1 MPHDVVSGHVWCV
14 WSRRVH
20 VWTHQRAG
28 LLSEARLRVCHPR
41 VSPWALRC
49 QHGQPEAE
57 PSPSLPVKASFM
69 KHRTS
74 TMLVFTAATKGRMCI
89 CHAVQGISM
98 GLVLVAT
105 LAVTG
110 LASFEEC

>member
-1 MPHDVVSGHVWCV
+1 
-14 WSRRVH
+14 
-20 VWTHQRAG
+20 
-28 LLSEARLRVCHPR
+28 
-41 VSPWALRC
+41 
-49 QHGQPEAE
+49 
-57 PSPSLPVKASFM
+57 
-69 KHRTS
+69 
-74 TMLVFTAATKGRMCI
+74 MLVSTAATKGRMCI